1 MLKKWFFSE
10 KGFLSLYLDDH
21 QVPQK
26 KKIKNL
32 TSVGHLSIYYLVEPY
47 GLRTNVLLTQ

>member
-26 KKIKNL
+26 KIKTL
-32 TSVGHLSIYYLVEPY
+32 TSVGHFGIYYLVEPY